1 MVVIV
6 VLLFMMFRVMT
17 FMMFMCIEM
26 RPSCGAASALCA
38 ALGGIVLVR
47 DGETVRVPLGSLA
60 VLHDQ
65 VVLVE
70 RILRV
75 AFLDGEGRRELDALF
90 GRQVAGDV
98 IFEFGPG
105 C

>member
-1 MVVIV
+1 MMVIV
-6 VLLFMMFRVMT
+6 VMLFMMLWVMT
-17 FMMFMCIEM
+17 FVMFMCIEM
-26 RPSCGAASALCA
+26 RPNCGAASALCA
-38 ALGGIVLVR
+38 ALGGLFLVR

-65 VVLVE
+65 EVLVD
-70 RILRV
+70 RIPRV
-75 AFLDGEGRRELDALF
+75 ALLDGEGRRELDALF